1 MAYSRLGQ
9 VETYVAGGSI
19 SKNTLLKFDSSDDA
33 VVVATAATDLI
44 IGVALNDAASGERVE
59 VQVSG
64 IAEVK
69 SAGAISRGAFVT
81 ATTAGEAVA
90 LAAAAT
96 IKTGIGRALKT
107 AADDDIFPMLITH
120 FQAVTA

>member
-1 MAYSRLGQ
+1 MSYSRLGQ
-9 VETYVAGGSI
+9 VENYVAGGAI
-19 SKNTLLKFDSSDDA
+19 SKNTLVKFSADDT
-33 VVVATAATDLI
+33 VVNATGATDLI

-59 VQVSG
+59 VQVGG

-69 SAGAISRGAFVT
+69 AAGAISRGAFVT

-90 LAAAAT
+90 LSAAAT
-96 IKTGIGRALKT
+96 IKSGIGRAML
-107 AADDDIFPMLITH
+107 DVSDNDVFPMLITH